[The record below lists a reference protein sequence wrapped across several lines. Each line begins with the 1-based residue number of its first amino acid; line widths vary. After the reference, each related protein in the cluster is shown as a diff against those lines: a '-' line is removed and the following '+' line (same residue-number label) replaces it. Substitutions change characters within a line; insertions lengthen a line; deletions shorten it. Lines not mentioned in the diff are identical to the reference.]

1 MKRTDGTEHGM
12 THNDFLEVAV
22 DTALFDFWAK
32 IAELYPEV
40 KTGDLGPAEVIR
52 FTREAEHAVYAWLEN
67 NLEGGLHRIDSELIA
82 CMRREEVAFNLNKS
96 CETLYWDEITWISL
110 KNKMSEL
117 EKEENSYLFAWDSEY
132 YWPGTTEVHNH
143 RWMSSNED
151 LLLGDKGLIADLRV
165 GQQCRLRDGFTVT
178 RLS

>member
-1 MKRTDGTEHGM
+1 MKRTNEVEHGM

-40 KTGDLGPAEVIR
+40 KTGDLGPSEVIR
-52 FTREAEHAVYAWLEN
+52 FTREAEHVVYAWLEN
-67 NLEGGLHRIDSELIA
+67 NLEGGLHHIDSELVA
-82 CMRREEVAFNLNKS
+82 CMRREEVALNLNKS
-96 CETLYWDEITWISL
+96 NEVLYWDEETWISL
-110 KNKMSEL
+110 KNRMSEL
-117 EKEENSYLFAWDSEY
+117 DEEEHMFLFAWDSEF
-132 YWPGTTEVHNH
+132 YWPGTTEVHNY

-151 LLLGDKGLIADLRV
+151 LLLGDKELIADLRV
-165 GQQCRLRDGFTVT
+165 GQCTGIRIGLTVT